1 MTSLTIA
8 NAEPSVMDFLVVVVV
23 VVFSAAAQSST
34 YGCSDDVVV
43 ERYVLLHFPRQPAFA
58 ALTVLTHSNIESL
71 REFRA
76 AANIVQHGG
85 RRGRVGMLYVPSH

>member
-23 VVFSAAAQSST
+23 VVFSAAAQSLT

-43 ERYVLLHFPRQPAFA
+43 ERYVLLHFPQPAFA
-58 ALTVLTHSNIESL
+58 ALTVLTQSNIESR